1 MNNLKISTFKV
12 KDLSEE
18 TKASNKYYA
27 LKHYGYFLSESGEI
41 VKILEIGTLQKD
53 IVIVGK
59 NFTVVEDL
67 FTVPC
72 PSSIVGVYKVKDL
85 SRKSKLLSVN
95 QIKKKFMV
103 LPLSGQKDSYA
114 VFSMH

>member
-1 MNNLKISTFKV
+1 M
-12 KDLSEE
+12 
-18 TKASNKYYA
+18 
-27 LKHYGYFLSESGEI
+27 
-41 VKILEIGTLQKD
+41 KILEICTLQKD

-95 QIKKKFMV
+95 QIKKKVMV
-103 LPLSGQKDSYA
+103 LPYLGKRIHMQYFPCCIKLFYLN
-114 VFSMH
+114 